1 MLSDIIGDVN
11 VMDELARQLDQP
23 ICHGEREIPS
33 GKYWLHLA
41 AELRMPIDTLI
52 KCQHSFENSPSKFL
66 FEHKESLNPEFTV
79 QNLKDRLGEIP
90 RNDLVNRLDGCRL
103 SGTFVK

>member
-23 ICHGEREIPS
+23 ICHGERETPS
-33 GKYWLHLA
+33 GTYWWHLGR
-41 AELRMPIDTLI
+41 ELGMRLETLI

-66 FEHKESLNPEFTV
+66 FDHKESLNPEFTV
-79 QNLKDRLGEIP
+79 QNLKDRLAEIP
-90 RNDLVNRLDGCRL
+90 RNDLVNRLDGCIL
-103 SGTFVK
+103 SGRFIK

>member
-11 VMDELARQLDQP
+11 VMDELARQLDQS
-23 ICHGEREIPS
+23 ICHGERETPS
-33 GKYWLHLA
+33 GKYWLQLA